1 MIEFGKTLRLA
12 REAKGY
18 SVSQLAEATRM
29 IHQTIEDL
37 ENENF
42 TRIAAPI
49 YGRGFVKLYCEA
61 VGLDPKPMVAEF
73 MEIFNGNRELGIKE
87 RVAAPEEKPV
97 PENETIREKVVSNP
111 ETTAETADALG
122 TEETSVQ
129 PEAIPESPPPVKRF
143 DFTAGATASARMEF
157 DLPEPQPAEAAKPR
171 ESRLSRYAAPLR
183 EASLPS
189 IPPSFWRIGTLA
201 VALIVILWL
210 LALGFKALYKA
221 TSGAADSAGESAIEE
236 TVKPDEPKSE
246 SENVKAP
253 AANANI
259 AREKVEVPPLYVD

>member
-1 MIEFGKTLRLA
+1 
-12 REAKGY
+12 
-18 SVSQLAEATRM
+18 
-29 IHQTIEDL
+29 
-37 ENENF
+37 
-42 TRIAAPI
+42 
-49 YGRGFVKLYCEA
+49 
-61 VGLDPKPMVAEF
+61 
-73 MEIFNGNRELGIKE
+73 
-87 RVAAPEEKPV
+87 
-97 PENETIREKVVSNP
+97 
-111 ETTAETADALG
+111 
-122 TEETSVQ
+122 
-129 PEAIPESPPPVKRF
+129 
-143 DFTAGATASARMEF
+143 MEF

-236 TVKPDEPKSE
+236 TVKPDEDKSE